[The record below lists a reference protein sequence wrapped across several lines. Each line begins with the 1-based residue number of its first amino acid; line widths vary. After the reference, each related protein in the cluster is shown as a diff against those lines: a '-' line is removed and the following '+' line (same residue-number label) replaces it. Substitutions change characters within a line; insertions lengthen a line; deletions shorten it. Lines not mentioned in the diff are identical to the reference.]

1 MTIEWKLLCFVV
13 LQWAVSSFDL
23 LFGFLY
29 QQMLFSMF
37 LSWAHVFPK
46 LFLLCLSFNLSKF
59 LPSIVFFLVVDTQ
72 LYKRLCPSIHLSVRW
87 SVGPP
92 ARVEKWENKRSRTF
106 LVANSCI
113 SAPAH
118 LSATDGRVSGLVLHD
133 IELFSFKNDER
144 LLVFYTLNEYW
155 GNAHTLYWTIK
166 SIFKI

>member
-1 MTIEWKLLCFVV
+1 
-13 LQWAVSSFDL
+13 
-23 LFGFLY
+23 
-29 QQMLFSMF
+29 MF

-118 LSATDGRVSGLVLHD
+118 LSATDGRVSGLVLF
-133 IELFSFKNDER
+133 LF
-144 LLVFYTLNEYW
+144 LLLPLLCYIQQSPITLFCEGLKLVTKLIHQISPANCEMFE
-155 GNAHTLYWTIK
+155 K
-166 SIFKI
+166 SHKVA